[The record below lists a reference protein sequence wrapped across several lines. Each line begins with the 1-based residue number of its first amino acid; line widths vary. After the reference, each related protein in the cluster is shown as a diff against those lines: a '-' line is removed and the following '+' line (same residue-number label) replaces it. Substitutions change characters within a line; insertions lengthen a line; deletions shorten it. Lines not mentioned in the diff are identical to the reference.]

1 MFYQCRMG
9 ENTMEDV
16 MDKVNIREL
25 IEFERYCRDYMH
37 WDEMRTCYHD
47 DAYVVVSWMKGG
59 VDAFIEGSR
68 KRPAPAKHKIFDT
81 LVWKNGARAVVECIT
96 AIQIRCE
103 VDGDTV
109 DLSTHT
115 RLHYRVEKRDG
126 LWKIVT
132 MDAVYEKDTMKSAF
146 TDGTFHASREELA
159 RFRPTYANMM
169 LRQVKYG
176 GVPNGEMAGE
186 DRPESVRKL
195 YEESSRWLGI

>member
-81 LVWKNGARAVVECIT
+81 LVWKKRGPR
-96 AIQIRCE
+96 RCG
-103 VDGDTV
+103 V
-109 DLSTHT
+109 H
-115 RLHYRVEKRDG
+115 HRDPDP
-126 LWKIVT
+126 L
-132 MDAVYEKDTMKSAF
+132 
-146 TDGTFHASREELA
+146 
-159 RFRPTYANMM
+159 
-169 LRQVKYG
+169 
-176 GVPNGEMAGE
+176 
-186 DRPESVRKL
+186 
-195 YEESSRWLGI
+195 